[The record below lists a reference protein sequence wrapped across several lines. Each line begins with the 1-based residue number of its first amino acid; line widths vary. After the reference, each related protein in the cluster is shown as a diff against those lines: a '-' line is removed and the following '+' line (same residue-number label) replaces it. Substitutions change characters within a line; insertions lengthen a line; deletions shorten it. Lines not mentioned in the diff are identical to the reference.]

1 VEWDNIMKIG
11 DKVIAKIKREKFA
24 EQKRYFI

>member
-1 VEWDNIMKIG
+1 MKIG